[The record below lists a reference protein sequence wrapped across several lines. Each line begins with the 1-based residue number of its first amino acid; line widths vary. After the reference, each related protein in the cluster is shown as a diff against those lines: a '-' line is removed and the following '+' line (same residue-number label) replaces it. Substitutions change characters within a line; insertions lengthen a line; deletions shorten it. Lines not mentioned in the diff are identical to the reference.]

1 MRRKV
6 RGTVSGIYM
15 CSAALRRGSKRRHG
29 STASRPRSSSC
40 TKRVLCVFFLA
51 AKYSTNRVYHASG
64 SLCKRLRA
72 ESSLLISRDNL
83 TMINGSIVK
92 WSRRTLD

>member
-1 MRRKV
+1 MRCKV

-29 STASRPRSSSC
+29 STAARLSC
-40 TKRVLCVFFLA
+40 NKTGFARFLLLA
-51 AKYSTNRVYHASG
+51 PITSTNRVHHALAHLCERSSAEG
-64 SLCKRLRA
+64 SP
-72 ESSLLISRDNL
+72 LISRDNL

-92 WSRRTLD
+92 RHAGR

>member
-15 CSAALRRGSKRRHG
+15 CSAALGECRKRRHG
-29 STASRPRSSSC
+29 STAAAC
-40 TKRVLCVFFLA
+40 LATKRVFRVFFLA

-64 SLCKRLRA
+64 SLCKHLRA

-83 TMINGSIVK
+83 TMIKG
-92 WSRRTLD
+92 R

>member
-29 STASRPRSSSC
+29 STAARLSC
-40 TKRVLCVFFLA
+40 NKTGFARFFFWLQNTPQIAYITRLAHLCERTSA
-51 AKYSTNRVYHASG
+51 EG
-64 SLCKRLRA
+64 SP
-72 ESSLLISRDNL
+72 LISRDNL

-92 WSRRTLD
+92 RHAGR

>member
-29 STASRPRSSSC
+29 STAARLSC
-40 TKRVLCVFFLA
+40 NKTGFARFFLWLQLRQQIA
-51 AKYSTNRVYHASG
+51 CITPWLTCASA
-64 SLCKRLRA
+64 LALRA
-72 ESSLLISRDNL
+72 LRLSLETI
-83 TMINGSIVK
+83 
-92 WSRRTLD
+92 

>member
-29 STASRPRSSSC
+29 SALA
-40 TKRVLCVFFLA
+40 RVACNKTGFVRFFLA

>member
-15 CSAALRRGSKRRHG
+15 CSAALRRGSKRCHG
-29 STASRPRSSSC
+29 SPLLEVACNKTGFVR
-40 TKRVLCVFFLA
+40 FFLA

-83 TMINGSIVK
+83 TIINGSIVK
-92 WSRRTLD
+92 RHAGR